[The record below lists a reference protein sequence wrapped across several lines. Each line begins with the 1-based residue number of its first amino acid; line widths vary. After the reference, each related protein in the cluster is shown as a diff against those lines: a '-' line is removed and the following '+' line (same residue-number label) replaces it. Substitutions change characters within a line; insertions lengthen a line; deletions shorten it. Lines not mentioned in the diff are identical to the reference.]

1 MALGRLSR
9 MAKLKRGAKEVA
21 GRVKKSKAY
30 GKAKKMGK
38 SAMKKAGKRPKT
50 SMAIAGGAGA
60 VGGYAVGRKR
70 RRR

>member
-38 SAMKKAGKRPKT
+38 SAMKKAHLKLPWP
-50 SMAIAGGAGA
+50 
-60 VGGYAVGRKR
+60 
-70 RRR
+70 